1 MLQQRKAVIG
11 GIKMEKFLKKAGWT
25 SILTSLVL
33 AIIGIVMI
41 YNPQTTMQ
49 FISTIL
55 GIFFIVMGIIKL
67 INYFVTKGNSSLFTN
82 DIAWGIIS
90 IIIGLVVIVY
100 SSTIENIFRIMIGIW
115 IIYSGFTRLNLSF
128 KLRSVSQ
135 KVWTFVLILSVLM
148 IIGGLYVTFYPG
160 ALIVTL
166 GVIILIYSIMD
177 IIEGFIFMRNIKELN

>member
-1 MLQQRKAVIG
+1 
-11 GIKMEKFLKKAGWT
+11 MENFLKKAGWT
-25 SILTSLVL
+25 SILTSLIL
-33 AIIGIVMI
+33 AVIGIIMI
-41 YNPQTTMQ
+41 YNPETTMQ

-55 GIFFIVMGIIKL
+55 GIFFIVIGVIKL
-67 INYFVTKGNSSLFTN
+67 INYFVAKGNSSLFTN

-115 IIYSGFTRLNLSF
+115 IIYSGFTRLTLSF
-128 KLRSVSQ
+128 KL
-135 KVWTFVLILSVLM
+135 KNINEKIWALVLTLSVLM
-148 IIGGLYVTFYPG
+148 VVGGLYVTFYPG

-177 IIEGFIFMRNIKELN
+177 LIESFIFMRNIKELN

>member
-1 MLQQRKAVIG
+1 
-11 GIKMEKFLKKAGWT
+11 MENFLKKAGWT
-25 SILTSLVL
+25 SILTSIVL
-33 AIIGIVMI
+33 AIIGVIMI

-49 FISTIL
+49 FMSTVL
-55 GIFFIVMGIIKL
+55 GTFFIVMGIIKL

-90 IIIGLVVIVY
+90 VIIGLVVIVY
-100 SSTIENIFRIMIGIW
+100 SNTIESIFRIMIGIW

-128 KLRSVSQ
+128 KLKSVSQ
-135 KVWTFVLILSVLM
+135 KIWTFVLILSILM

-177 IIEGFIFMRNIKELN
+177 LIESFIFMKNIKDLN

>member
-1 MLQQRKAVIG
+1 
-11 GIKMEKFLKKAGWT
+11 MEKFLKKAGWT

-55 GIFFIVMGIIKL
+55 GIFFIIMGIIKL

-128 KLRSVSQ
+128 KLKSVSQ
-135 KVWTFVLILSVLM
+135 KVWAFVLILSVLM
-148 IIGGLYVTFYPG
+148 IIGGLYVTFYTG
-160 ALIVTL
+160 ALILTL

>member
-33 AIIGIVMI
+33 AVIGIVMI